1 MIEINSKRW
10 LSIEPLDGEI
20 WKDVDGYGG
29 FYEVSNI
36 GRVRSKERITEIQPY
51 CHIVRKPRILKGEI
65 TNIGRRVML
74 KFNGQQHKVLVCK
87 LVATAFIQNPNKFSY
102 VRHLDNNNLNDT
114 MCNLQWCACKPN
126 CIHDISKG
134 KRYGSL
140 TVIKYEGEK
149 HYKCGRKDK
158 LWRCVCDC
166 GKEIVTTQY
175 SLVRGTSCGCEQR
188 RLQALA
194 STTHGGHNTKLYG
207 VWCTMKN
214 RCNNPNVTCYNH
226 YGGRGITV
234 CSEWLDFSKFMEWAF
249 KNGYKEGLTIERV
262 DVNGNYEPSNCKWI
276 PSALQAKNKTN
287 NRKLTYRGKVYIL
300 QDLANATGVDRR
312 LISARVKRGWSVERA
327 VEFPARKGYNGMN
340 PSILNDNGTTD

>member
-1 MIEINSKRW
+1 MRTKRKIDDIDGIINKYLNEGMSISKIA
-10 LSIEPLDGEI
+10 S
-20 WKDVDGYGG
+20 
-29 FYEVSNI
+29 FYHI
-36 GRVRSKERITEIQPY
+36 GHRRISS
-51 CHIVRKPRILKGEI
+51 ILKNNDIEVTPGI
-65 TNIGRRVML
+65 KKVNIVGH
-74 KFNGQQHKVLVCK
+74 KFGHL
-87 LVATAFIQNPNKFSY
+87 TAI
-102 VRHLDNNNLNDT
+102 R
-114 MCNLQWCACKPN
+114 C
-126 CIHDISKG
+126 
-134 KRYGSL
+134 
-140 TVIKYEGEK
+140 EGEK
-149 HYKCGRKDK
+149 HYKCGAKDK
-158 LWRCVCDC
+158 PWRCVCDC
-166 GKEIVTTQY
+166 GREIVITQY
-175 SLVRGTSCGCEQR
+175 SLLRGTSCGCEQR

-214 RCNNPNVTCYNH
+214 RCNNPNVPCYNH

-287 NRKLTYRGKVYIL
+287 NRKLTYRGNVYIL

-340 PSILNDNGTTD
+340 LSILNDNGTTD